1 MTRAAIPDRRAMAP
15 RPAARDHGGMTLAD
29 RATAARLVLVERR
42 DTVAVR
48 EPSAARVRRYRL
60 ARTQLAGRTT
70 AREVGP
76 RSWSRQ
82 G

>member
-1 MTRAAIPDRRAMAP
+1 
-15 RPAARDHGGMTLAD
+15 MTLAD

-48 EPSAARVRRYRL
+48 DPTATRVRRYRL
-60 ARTQLAGRTT
+60 ARTQLAGRQT
-70 AREVGP
+70 ARDTPFSP
-76 RSWSRQ
+76 RART

>member
-1 MTRAAIPDRRAMAP
+1 
-15 RPAARDHGGMTLAD
+15 
-29 RATAARLVLVERR
+29 
-42 DTVAVR
+42 
-48 EPSAARVRRYRL
+48 VRRYRL